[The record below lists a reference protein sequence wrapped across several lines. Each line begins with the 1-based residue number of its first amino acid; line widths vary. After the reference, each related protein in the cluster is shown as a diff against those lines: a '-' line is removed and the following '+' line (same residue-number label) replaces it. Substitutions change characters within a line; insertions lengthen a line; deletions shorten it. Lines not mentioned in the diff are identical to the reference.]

1 MSPGGQ
7 RRRGLREVSEKTVE
21 EQVLYVEDEA
31 VAVVTLDREEK
42 LNAMNTQIVRRLT
55 ELFDRIDQA
64 HHIRAAVLTGKGR
77 AFVAGADIGEYS
89 EQSFDEFSEYQAR
102 GRRMYEGI
110 ELNRKPFIAAVNGL
124 ALGGGFEL
132 VLACDLVVASREAE
146 MGLPEIRLG
155 LLPGGGGT
163 QKLARIVGRNRAKEF
178 LMTGRN
184 MTAEEGYRLGVVNKM
199 VEPDVLLE
207 EALDLA
213 QRLARRAPY
222 AVREAKRL
230 VNQGGESHIDVALS
244 FEQATLSNL
253 YQTED
258 AREGIRAFVEKRKP
272 NFRGR

>member
-1 MSPGGQ
+1 
-7 RRRGLREVSEKTVE
+7 
-21 EQVLYVEDEA
+21 
-31 VAVVTLDREEK
+31 
-42 LNAMNTQIVRRLT
+42 
-55 ELFDRIDQA
+55 
-64 HHIRAAVLTGKGR
+64 
-77 AFVAGADIGEYS
+77 
-89 EQSFDEFSEYQAR
+89 
-102 GRRMYEGI
+102 MYEGI

-146 MGLPEIRLG
+146 MGLPEIGGLG

-213 QRLARRAPY
+213 QRLARRHPTRC
-222 AVREAKRL
+222 VRRSVWSTRGANHTSTWL
-230 VNQGGESHIDVALS
+230 CPLS
-244 FEQATLSNL
+244 RPRCRTCTKPKTLGKASGL
-253 YQTED
+253 S
-258 AREGIRAFVEKRKP
+258 
-272 NFRGR
+272 